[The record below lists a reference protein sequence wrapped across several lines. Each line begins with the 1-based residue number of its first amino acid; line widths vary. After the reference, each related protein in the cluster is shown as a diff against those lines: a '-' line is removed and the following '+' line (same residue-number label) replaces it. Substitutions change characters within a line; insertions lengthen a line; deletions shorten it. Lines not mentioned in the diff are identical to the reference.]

1 LGEGAEPV
9 KRLAALALALFSG
22 GLFAQAYPEK
32 PVRLLLTF
40 AAGGQADILAR
51 SVTERMRASFGEPV
65 IVEPRPG
72 AGGNL
77 AMEAVAKA
85 PADGYTLVFGTPAVA
100 INGALYKKLG
110 YDPLKDLVPLSLAA
124 WGPYIVYASGA
135 LPVNNI
141 AELLA
146 YAKAR
151 PGQLNYAS
159 VGVGSGT
166 HLTAVLFTIAA
177 GVNMSHVPYKGIQ
190 QAAPELVSGDVHL
203 TFNAYGPLAQF
214 VQSGKIKMLATTAPQ
229 RIKALPDLPTVSESL
244 PGFEAAGWYGFFAPA
259 GTPRPVLGKLN
270 AEIVKAVSSPDL
282 SARIE
287 NLGLVPAPQSLEEA
301 ARFVAAE
308 AVKWTRAVKA
318 AGASA
323 D

>member
-1 LGEGAEPV
+1 MI
-9 KRLAALALALFSG
+9 RLAGVVLYLFSTVIW
-22 GLFAQAYPEK
+22 AQAYPEK

-51 SVTERMRASFGEPV
+51 TVTERMRASFGQPV

-77 AMEAVAKA
+77 AMDAVAKG

-100 INGALYKKLG
+100 INGTLYKKLT
-110 YDPLKDLVPLSLAA
+110 YDPLKDLVPVSLAA
-124 WGPYIVYASGA
+124 LGPYIVYASGA
-135 LPVNNI
+135 LPVNNV
-141 AELLA
+141 AELVA
-146 YAKAR
+146 YARSR
-151 PGQLNYAS
+151 PGKLNYAS

-166 HLTAVLFTIAA
+166 HLTAVLFTLAA
-177 GVNMSHVPYKGIQ
+177 GVDMSHVPYKGIQ

-214 VQSGKIKMLATTAPQ
+214 VQSGKIKMIATTAPR
-229 RIKALPDLPTVSESL
+229 RIKTLPDLPTVAESL

-259 GTPRPVLGKLN
+259 GTPRPVLEKLN

-282 SARIE
+282 STRIE
-287 NLGLVPAPQSLEEA
+287 NLGLVPAPQSLDEA
-301 ARFVAAE
+301 ARFVSAE

-318 AGASA
+318 SGASA